1 MPYLRFT
8 RDRRGYENTFL
19 LHAAYPGERPRVL
32 YWYRSAP
39 DVRVGRAAL
48 DHEAIRE
55 IESAHP
61 EILFDWSEILEMGAM
76 AQPEVE
82 QPRQPRKRPPPRPR
96 DESRDRR
103 PPHPPE
109 PRPAPPA
116 AAGGESVESAEA
128 AETAT
133 DLDPATPDAWLAG
146 ASEAEVAVASEME
159 SVFVHDV
166 DSPPAAPTAGLLDEL
181 VGRGIA
187 TRLRGRY
194 AELSARLAAHPA
206 DETTKEIW
214 RVRLEALNPETW
226 VTAEE
231 VMAGMGRADALYDT
245 LREEIVGPS

>member
-32 YWYRSAP
+32 YWFRTAP
-39 DVRVGRAAL
+39 EVRVGRAAL
-48 DHEAIRE
+48 DQDAIRE

-61 EILFDWSEILEMGAM
+61 EILFDWSEILEVGAT

-82 QPRQPRKRPPPRPR
+82 APRPPRKRAPQRPR
-96 DESRDRR
+96 EEPRDRR

-109 PRPAPPA
+109 PPPAPQPLRA
-116 AAGGESVESAEA
+116 DADATADEADPSEDLADPEGLLPEATEAEA
-128 AETAT
+128 
-133 DLDPATPDAWLAG
+133 
-146 ASEAEVAVASEME
+146 AVASELDA
-159 SVFVHDV
+159 VFVHGS
-166 DSPPAAPTAGLLDEL
+166 DSPQAAPTAGLLDEL

-206 DETTKEIW
+206 DETAKEIW
-214 RVRLEALNPETW
+214 RVRLEDLNPETW

-231 VMAGMGRADALYDT
+231 VMAGMARADRAYDAL
-245 LREEIVGPS
+245 RQEIVGS

>member
-1 MPYLRFT
+1 VVPYLRFT

-32 YWYRSAP
+32 YWFRTAP

-48 DHEAIRE
+48 DQDAIRE

-61 EILFDWSEILEMGAM
+61 EILFDWSEILEVGAT

-82 QPRQPRKRPPPRPR
+82 SPRPPRKRTPRAR
-96 DESRDRR
+96 EETAERR

-109 PRPAPPA
+109 PRKAVAPAVPEAPA
-116 AAGGESVESAEA
+116 ADVDVAGDVSEPEDLPVDASDAEA
-128 AETAT
+128 
-133 DLDPATPDAWLAG
+133 
-146 ASEAEVAVASEME
+146 AVASEIDA
-159 SVFVHDV
+159 VFVHDD

-194 AELSARLAAHPA
+194 AELSARLAAHPG
-206 DETTKEIW
+206 DETSKEIW
-214 RVRLEALNPETW
+214 RVRLEELNPETW
-226 VTAEE
+226 VTAED
-231 VMAGMGRADALYDT
+231 VLAGMARADTLYDA
-245 LREEIVGPS
+245 LRREIVGTQ

>member
-1 MPYLRFT
+1 VPYLRFT
-8 RDRRGYENTFL
+8 RDRRGYENTYL

-82 QPRQPRKRPPPRPR
+82 QPRQPRKRLPPRPR

-109 PRPAPPA
+109 PRPAA
-116 AAGGESVESAEA
+116 QAAGVESASGVADFDQA
-128 AETAT
+128 AA
-133 DLDPATPDAWLAG
+133 DAWLAE
-146 ASEAEVAVASEME
+146 ASDAEVAVASEME
-159 SVFVHDV
+159 AVFVHDV
-166 DSPPAAPTAGLLDEL
+166 GSPPAAPTAGLLDEL

-214 RVRLEALNPETW
+214 RVRLEDLNPETW
-226 VTAEE
+226 VTAGE
-231 VMAGMGRADALYDT
+231 VMAGMSRADALYDA
-245 LREEIVGPS
+245 LRQEILGPR